1 MLPLKKLRNLEL
13 AKPPQQGRPPHLSA
27 ASGLVRTGA
36 HLYVIADDELSL
48 GAFGTDHQ
56 KPGELFPLLPG
67 ELPLDTVERK
77 NAKPDFES
85 LLKLPPF
92 PGFDYGALVAFGS
105 GSKKKKRHLA
115 VVACLGGEGEMRGGR
130 VVPFDL
136 AEMYRPLH
144 GEFARLNIEGA
155 VVCGDE
161 LRLFQRGN
169 RKDHANAIIRCKL
182 PPVLEAIGLGRGIPA
197 LDILAIVPVEL
208 SEIDGLPLTFTDAAI
223 IDDGSMVFS
232 SAAEDTE
239 DNYNDGPC
247 AGSAVGIV
255 DPQGDLIFL
264 EQVDANVKLEGI
276 ALLESGEAIELLLVS
291 DADDPN
297 VAASLF
303 STLIERDKFSR

>member
-1 MLPLKKLRNLEL
+1 MLPLKKLRDLDL
-13 AKPPQQGRPPHLSA
+13 AKPPQPDRPPHLSA

-48 GAFGTDHQ
+48 GTFGTDHK
-56 KPGELFPLLPG
+56 KPGELFALLAG
-67 ELPLDTVERK
+67 ELPLDTADRK
-77 NAKPDFES
+77 DAKPDFES

-115 VVACLGGEGEMRGGR
+115 VVAGLDGESVVRGG

-155 VVCGDE
+155 LVFGDE
-161 LRLFQRGN
+161 LRFFQRGN
-169 RKDHANAIIRCKL
+169 RKDRANAIIRCKL

-255 DPQGDLIFL
+255 GPQGNLIFL

-303 STLIERDKFSR
+303 SARIEGYRFSR